1 MCRMPKA
8 IQCLRL
14 AVCRYRNNINE
25 ETDVR
30 SNMTRWVR
38 SLRVAIPAALAITAA
53 FSSAAPKQLDG
64 AAPLVLAHR
73 GASGYMPEHTLAG
86 YELAVKL
93 GADYIEPDLQMS
105 KDGVLVAMHDDTLT
119 RTTDAQTLFPG
130 RASYAVSEFTLAELK
145 TMTVKPVGTA
155 GTTYPGFTP
164 TSPEPFRIPTFQQ
177 VIDLARSLSISSG
190 REVGIYPEAKQ
201 ADPVME
207 NKILETLIA
216 NGYTGADKVF
226 IQSFSIDTIK
236 SINDKQALLG
246 ANFDLIVLSSSS
258 TALVNYGLANL
269 KSFADGLG
277 VSITGAGMTESFV
290 DLAHGA
296 GLLVH
301 GYTFSKNDP
310 ATALPEYT
318 KFFDWGMDGV
328 FSNYPDLAL
337 AARDDFVNAV
347 PEPSSALLTLLGVA
361 GVAAITR
368 RRRGTPPARPS
379 SATVPA

>member
-25 ETDVR
+25 ETEVR

-236 SINDKQALLG
+236 SIHDKQALLG
-246 ANFDLIVLSSSS
+246 ADFDLIVLSSSS

-290 DLAHGA
+290 DVAHGA

-301 GYTFSKNDP
+301 GYTFSKTGVAADV
-310 ATALPEYT
+310 EYQ
-318 KFFDWGMDGV
+318 KFFGWGLDGV
-328 FSNYPDLAL
+328 FSNYTDLAVASRETFL
-337 AARDDFVNAV
+337 AAV
-347 PEPSSALLTLLGVA
+347 PEPETWALMILGL
-361 GVAAITR
+361 GGLAAASRRTR
-368 RRRGTPPARPS
+368 RARAQCLSAPACS
-379 SATVPA
+379 

>member
-1 MCRMPKA
+1 MKEAEDNPIPSLGA
-8 IQCLRL
+8 FPISQQ
-14 AVCRYRNNINE
+14 NINE
-25 ETDVR
+25 ETDVH
-30 SNMTRWVR
+30 SNMTRLVR
-38 SLRVAIPAALAITAA
+38 SLRVVLPAALAISAA

-93 GADYIEPDLQMS
+93 GADYIEPDLQLS

-130 RASYAVSEFTLAELK
+130 RPSYAVSEFTLAELK

-207 NKILETLIA
+207 DKILATLIA

-236 SINDKQALLG
+236 SINDKQTLLG
-246 ANFDLIVLSSSS
+246 ADFDLIVLSSSS

-301 GYTFSKNDP
+301 GYTFSKTGVAADV
-310 ATALPEYT
+310 EYQ
-318 KFFDWGMDGV
+318 KFFGWGLDGV
-328 FSNYPDLAL
+328 FSNYTDLAVASRETFL
-337 AARDDFVNAV
+337 AAV
-347 PEPSSALLTLLGVA
+347 PEPETWALMVLGLGGLAAAARRTRHARAQCLSA
-361 GVAAITR
+361 
-368 RRRGTPPARPS
+368 PACS
-379 SATVPA
+379 

>member
-1 MCRMPKA
+1 MHS
-8 IQCLRL
+8 I
-14 AVCRYRNNINE
+14 
-25 ETDVR
+25 
-30 SNMTRWVR
+30 MTLFVR
-38 SLRVAIPAALAITAA
+38 SLRILFPAVLAIAA
-53 FSSAAPKQLDG
+53 ATSSGAVKQLDG

-93 GADYIEPDLQMS
+93 GADYIEPDLQLS

-119 RTTDAQTLFPG
+119 RTTDAQILFPG

-155 GTTYPGFTP
+155 STTYPGFTP
-164 TSPEPFRIPTFQQ
+164 SSPDPFRIPTFQE
-177 VIDLARSLSISSG
+177 VINLARSLSASYG

-236 SINDKQALLG
+236 SISDKQALLG
-246 ANFDLIVLSSSS
+246 ADFDLIVLSSSS

-269 KSFADGLG
+269 KTFADGLG

-290 DLAHGA
+290 DLAHAA

-301 GYTFSKNDP
+301 GYTFSKTGSAAD
-310 ATALPEYT
+310 LEYQ
-318 KFFDWGMDGV
+318 KFYGWGLDGV
-328 FSNYPDLAL
+328 FSNYTDLAVASRATFL
-337 AARDDFVNAV
+337 AAV
-347 PEPSSALLTLLGVA
+347 PEPETWALMVA
-361 GVAAITR
+361 GLGALGAAVRKRTR
-368 RRRGTPPARPS
+368 AVRAGGSRLSLDNGEQPNTQ
-379 SATVPA
+379 

>member
-236 SINDKQALLG
+236 SIHDKQALLG
-246 ANFDLIVLSSSS
+246 ADFDLIVLSSSS

-301 GYTFSKNDP
+301 GYTFSKTGVAADV
-310 ATALPEYT
+310 EYQ
-318 KFFDWGMDGV
+318 KFFGWGLDGV
-328 FSNYPDLAL
+328 FSNYTDLAVASRETFL
-337 AARDDFVNAV
+337 AAV
-347 PEPSSALLTLLGVA
+347 PEPETWALMILGL
-361 GVAAITR
+361 GGLAAASRRTR
-368 RRRGTPPARPS
+368 RARAQCLSAPACS
-379 SATVPA
+379 

>member
-1 MCRMPKA
+1 MKEAEDNPIPSLGA
-8 IQCLRL
+8 FPISQQ
-14 AVCRYRNNINE
+14 NINE
-25 ETDVR
+25 ETDVH
-30 SNMTRWVR
+30 SNMTRLVR
-38 SLRVAIPAALAITAA
+38 SLRVVLPAALAISAA

-93 GADYIEPDLQMS
+93 GADYIEPDLQLS

-130 RASYAVSEFTLAELK
+130 RPSYAVSEFTLAELK

-177 VIDLARSLSISSG
+177 VIDTARSLSISSG

-207 NKILETLIA
+207 DKILATLIA

-236 SINDKQALLG
+236 SINDKQTLLG
-246 ANFDLIVLSSSS
+246 ADFDLIVLSSSS
-258 TALVNYGLANL
+258 TALVNYGLATL

-301 GYTFSKNDP
+301 GYTFSKTGVAADV
-310 ATALPEYT
+310 EYQ
-318 KFFDWGMDGV
+318 KFFGWGLDGV
-328 FSNYPDLAL
+328 FSNYTDLAVASRETFL
-337 AARDDFVNAV
+337 AAV
-347 PEPSSALLTLLGVA
+347 PEPETWALMVLGLGGLAAAARRTRHARAQCLSA
-361 GVAAITR
+361 
-368 RRRGTPPARPS
+368 PACS
-379 SATVPA
+379 

>member
-177 VIDLARSLSISSG
+177 VIDTARSLSISSG

-207 NKILETLIA
+207 DKILATLIA

-236 SINDKQALLG
+236 SINDKQTLLG
-246 ANFDLIVLSSSS
+246 ADFDLIVLSSSS

-301 GYTFSKNDP
+301 GYTFSKTGVAADV
-310 ATALPEYT
+310 EYQ
-318 KFFDWGMDGV
+318 KFFGWGLDGV
-328 FSNYPDLAL
+328 FSNYTDLAVASRETFL
-337 AARDDFVNAV
+337 AAV
-347 PEPSSALLTLLGVA
+347 PEPETWALMVLGLGGLAAAARRTRHARAQCLSA
-361 GVAAITR
+361 
-368 RRRGTPPARPS
+368 PACS
-379 SATVPA
+379 

>member
-236 SINDKQALLG
+236 SIHDKQALLG
-246 ANFDLIVLSSSS
+246 ADFDLIVLSSSS

-301 GYTFSKNDP
+301 GYTFSKTGVAADV
-310 ATALPEYT
+310 EYQ
-318 KFFDWGMDGV
+318 KFFGWGLDGV
-328 FSNYPDLAL
+328 FSNYTDLAVASRETFL
-337 AARDDFVNAV
+337 AAV
-347 PEPSSALLTLLGVA
+347 PEPETWVLMVLGL
-361 GVAAITR
+361 GGLAAASRRTR
-368 RRRGTPPARPS
+368 RARAQCLSAPACS
-379 SATVPA
+379 

>member
-1 MCRMPKA
+1 VKEAEDNPIPSLGA
-8 IQCLRL
+8 FPISQQ
-14 AVCRYRNNINE
+14 NINE
-25 ETDVR
+25 ETDVH
-30 SNMTRWVR
+30 SNMTRLVR
-38 SLRVAIPAALAITAA
+38 SLRVVLPAALAISAA

-177 VIDLARSLSISSG
+177 VIDTARSLSISSG

-207 NKILETLIA
+207 DKILATLIA

-236 SINDKQALLG
+236 SINDKQTLLG
-246 ANFDLIVLSSSS
+246 ADFDLIVLSSSS
-258 TALVNYGLANL
+258 TALVNYGLATL

-301 GYTFSKNDP
+301 GYTFSKTGVAADV
-310 ATALPEYT
+310 EYQ
-318 KFFDWGMDGV
+318 KFFGWGLDGV
-328 FSNYPDLAL
+328 FSNYTDLAVASRETFL
-337 AARDDFVNAV
+337 AAV
-347 PEPSSALLTLLGVA
+347 PEPETWALMVLGLGGLAAAARRTRHARAQCLSA
-361 GVAAITR
+361 
-368 RRRGTPPARPS
+368 PACS
-379 SATVPA
+379 

>member
-1 MCRMPKA
+1 MHS
-8 IQCLRL
+8 IVRL
-14 AVCRYRNNINE
+14 FI
-25 ETDVR
+25 
-30 SNMTRWVR
+30 R
-38 SLRVAIPAALAITAA
+38 SLRLMLPAVLVVAAT
-53 FSSAAPKQLDG
+53 SSVATVKQLDG

-93 GADYIEPDLQMS
+93 GADYIEPDLQLS

-155 GTTYPGFTP
+155 STTFPGFTP
-164 TSPEPFRIPTFQQ
+164 TSPDPFRIPTFQE
-177 VIDLARSLSISSG
+177 VINIARSLSASYG

-236 SINDKQALLG
+236 SIHDKQALLG
-246 ANFDLIVLSSSS
+246 ADFDLIVLSSSS

-269 KSFADGLG
+269 KTFADGLG

-290 DLAHGA
+290 DLAHSA

-301 GYTFSKNDP
+301 GYTFSKTG
-310 ATALPEYT
+310 TAADVEYQ
-318 KFFDWGMDGV
+318 KYYGWGLDGV
-328 FSNYPDLAL
+328 FSNYTDVAVASRETFLA
-337 AARDDFVNAV
+337 AV
-347 PEPSSALLTLLGVA
+347 PEPETWMLMALGLAALAA
-361 GVAAITR
+361 GTR
-368 RRRGTPPARPS
+368 RAKGARAPRSPA
-379 SATVPA
+379 ATCA

>member
-1 MCRMPKA
+1 MKEAEDNPIPSLGA
-8 IQCLRL
+8 FPISQQ
-14 AVCRYRNNINE
+14 NINE
-25 ETDVR
+25 ETDVH
-30 SNMTRWVR
+30 SNMTRLVR
-38 SLRVAIPAALAITAA
+38 SLRVVLPAALAISAA

-236 SINDKQALLG
+236 SIHDKQALLG
-246 ANFDLIVLSSSS
+246 ADFDLIVLSSSS

-301 GYTFSKNDP
+301 GYTFSKTGVAADV
-310 ATALPEYT
+310 EYQ
-318 KFFDWGMDGV
+318 KFFGWGLDGV
-328 FSNYPDLAL
+328 FSNYTDLAVASRETFL
-337 AARDDFVNAV
+337 AAV
-347 PEPSSALLTLLGVA
+347 PEPETWALMVLGLGGLAAAARRTRHARAQCLSA
-361 GVAAITR
+361 
-368 RRRGTPPARPS
+368 PACS
-379 SATVPA
+379 

>member
-1 MCRMPKA
+1 M
-8 IQCLRL
+8 
-14 AVCRYRNNINE
+14 
-25 ETDVR
+25 R

-38 SLRVAIPAALAITAA
+38 SLRVALPAALAISAA
-53 FSSAAPKQLDG
+53 FASAAPKQLDG

-130 RASYAVSEFTLAELK
+130 RPSYAVSEFTLAELK

-207 NKILETLIA
+207 DKILATLIA

-236 SINDKQALLG
+236 SINDKQTLLG
-246 ANFDLIVLSSSS
+246 ADFDLIVLSSSS
-258 TALVNYGLANL
+258 TALVNYGLATL

-301 GYTFSKNDP
+301 GYTFSKTGVAADV
-310 ATALPEYT
+310 EYQ
-318 KFFDWGMDGV
+318 KFFGWGLDGV
-328 FSNYPDLAL
+328 FSNYTDLAVASRETLL
-337 AARDDFVNAV
+337 AAV
-347 PEPSSALLTLLGVA
+347 PEPETWALMILGL
-361 GVAAITR
+361 GGIAAAARRTR
-368 RRRGTPPARPS
+368 RAQAQGLSAPACS
-379 SATVPA
+379 